1 MSSRRPL
8 IDAAAIRQAY
18 TAGFQVWVGGEEEH
32 ESVLGLRDRL
42 EEHVTLLLPEVEYVT
57 ARTQGEW
64 RRMGVHILIRAH
76 DVMNYNGGT
85 SPQAQA
91 AYVQDLA
98 ALSRSLLALY
108 EHAGPLGVPVD
119 VDEIAAAVRRRVCA
133 ACSKEIREGEPLTRG
148 VFASDSS
155 GGVYGWLHS
164 QGCSPAAESLE
175 TDSTSTLHP

>member
-1 MSSRRPL
+1 M

-18 TAGFQVWVGGEEEH
+18 NAGFQVWVDSEEEQ
-32 ESVLGLRDRL
+32 ENVQGLRDRL
-42 EEHVTLLLPEVEYVT
+42 KQHVTLLLPEVEDVT
-57 ARTQGEW
+57 ARTRGEW
-64 RRMGVHILIRAH
+64 RRMGIHVLIRAH
-76 DVMNYNGGT
+76 HIMNDNGGT

-108 EHAGPLGVPVD
+108 EHAGPLGVPVS

-133 ACSKEIREGEPLTRG
+133 SCSHEIREGEPHTQG

-164 QGCSPAAESLE
+164 QGCPTAESLE
-175 TDSTSTLHP
+175 AGTASTPHP